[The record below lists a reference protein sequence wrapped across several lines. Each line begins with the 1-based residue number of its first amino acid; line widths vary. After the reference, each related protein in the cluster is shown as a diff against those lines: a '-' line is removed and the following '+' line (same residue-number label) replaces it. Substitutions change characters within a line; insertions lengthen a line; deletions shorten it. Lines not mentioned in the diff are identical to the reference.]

1 VRKIN
6 AAPQVPLPNTK
17 GLTVKVRNN
26 SSITE
31 SIGVYADIVPPGG
44 MTNPFGCTPF
54 GRVIDTVLTVAPTV
68 SADATVTLSFDCADR
83 AGAQGL
89 TYTITAVA
97 DLHADDEGA
106 CGVFQLQTTT
116 CFNALADDD
125 SVPSNNRLTTNAY
138 QVK

>member
-1 VRKIN
+1 
-6 AAPQVPLPNTK
+6 VPLPNTK

-31 SIGVYADIVPPGG
+31 NIGVYADIVPPGG

-54 GRVIDTVLTVAPTV
+54 GRVIQTVLTVPATQ
-68 SADATVTLSFDCADR
+68 SADVTVTLSFDCADR
-83 AGAQGL
+83 AGATGL

-97 DLHADDEGA
+97 DLHADDLGA
-106 CGVFQLQTTT
+106 CGPFQLGTVT

-125 SVPSNNRLTTNAY
+125 AVPSNNRLTTNAY